1 MLSRYN
7 FRLLKIEMEQSTKA
21 QRLLMDLQREITIKN
36 IVVEKGTI
44 RFYIARANLPLLRRI
59 RKRYKVKLKI
69 TATDQTQLFYF
80 DSWTVFSLLIF
91 VLIPLIL
98 SAFIWS
104 VSVENATPE
113 MEDNI
118 MDTLHKQFHLKPA
131 LSIRQLP
138 KAYEIRQHIL
148 SNNPE
153 LSWVFVERN
162 GSKLTLKLQSAPKV
176 ERKPEKPTAG
186 HLIARTSGVVTHW
199 DIVRGERLFTK
210 NMTVFKG
217 DVIVSGIVRFN
228 DQERVVGAEGEVYVD
243 YWIETDFSVPRT
255 IYYESVVPVGWKL
268 YDINI
273 SEALAKKIN
282 TFDNLDE
289 FIKIEKVTK
298 TTKHEVTL
306 NEDTIDTY
314 LLPIL
319 EQKLLSNSPANT
331 VIKSQKIWDVDVLDD
346 TVKGQVLFLMNE
358 NIAQYQPFLQG
369 DD

>member
-7 FRLLKIEMEQSTKA
+7 FRLLKIEMEQSPKS
-21 QRLLMDLQREITIKN
+21 QRLIAELQREMTIKN

-44 RFYIARANLPLLRRI
+44 RFFITRANLPKLRRI

-69 TATDQTQLFYF
+69 TAIDQTQLLFV
-80 DSWTVFSLLIF
+80 DSWTVLSLLIF

-104 VSVENATPE
+104 VSVENTTPE

-118 MDTLHKQFHLKPA
+118 LETLHKQFHLKPS

-162 GSKLTLKLQSAPKV
+162 GSKLTLKIQSAPKV
-176 ERKPEKPTAG
+176 EKKPEKPSSG
-186 HLIARTSGVVTHW
+186 HLIAGTSGVVTHW

-217 DVIVSGIVRFN
+217 DVLVSGIVKFN
-228 DQERVVGAEGEVYVD
+228 DQEHAVGAEGEVYVD
-243 YWIETDFSVPRT
+243 YWLETEFTVPRT

-273 SEALAKKIN
+273 SEALAKKLDA
-282 TFDNLDE
+282 FDNLNE
-289 FIKIEKVTK
+289 YIKIEEVTK

-319 EQKLLSNSPANT
+319 EQKLLSKSPANT
-331 VIKSQKIWDVDVLDD
+331 VIKSQKILHVDVVDD
-346 TVKGQVLFLMNE
+346 TVKGKVLFLMNE

>member
-7 FRLLKIEMEQSTKA
+7 FRLLKIEMEQSPKA

-36 IVVEKGTI
+36 VLVEKGI
-44 RFYIARANLPLLRRI
+44 VRFYIARANLPKLRRI

-69 TATDQTQLFYF
+69 TATDQTQLLYL
-80 DSWTVFSLLIF
+80 DSWTVFSLLLF

-104 VSVENATPE
+104 VSIENAAPE

-118 MDTLHKQFHLKPA
+118 METLHKQFDLKPA

-153 LSWVFVERN
+153 LSWVFVERH

-176 ERKPEKPTAG
+176 EKKPEKPNSG
-186 HLIARTSGVVTHW
+186 HLIAKTSGVVTHW
-199 DIVRGERLFTK
+199 NIVRGERLFSK
-210 NMTVFKG
+210 NMTVFRG
-217 DVIVSGIVRFN
+217 DVLVSGIVRFN
-228 DQERVVGAEGEVYVD
+228 DKEQAVGAEGEVYVD
-243 YWIETDFSVPRT
+243 YWLETDFTVPRK
-255 IYYESVVPVGWKL
+255 IYYESVVPIGWKL

-273 SEALAKKIN
+273 SEALAKKLN
-282 TFDNLDE
+282 SFDNFDE

-319 EQKLLSNSPANT
+319 EQKLLSKSPANT
-331 VIKSQKIWDVDVLDD
+331 VIKSQKILHVDVVDD
-346 TVKGQVLFLMNE
+346 TVKGKVLFLMNE